1 MLSWV
6 EKLVV
11 TNLPFYTLILSE
23 HMCLIRKSSLCS
35 VSFSVSSKLWLSKY
49 VVIEGKYD
57 NIINPHLENLC
68 TIPTYYANQ
77 YVIVDLCI
85 ETLST
90 CILILSKFSSE
101 TLTVL
106 FLEAM
111 KQNLFQNELHKRWKM
126 YNISNALFKRIS
138 MEDAHTLHFEHYC
151 LHWLLLS
158 IHLNLSLFY
167 AKLPPA
173 YDLIRYLLFL
183 AVMIQLCIN
192 LEA

>member
-1 MLSWV
+1 
-6 EKLVV
+6 
-11 TNLPFYTLILSE
+11 
-23 HMCLIRKSSLCS
+23 MCLIRKSSSFS
-35 VSFSVSSKLWLSKY
+35 VSFSLASKIWLSKY
-49 VVIEGKYD
+49 VFIECKDD
-57 NIINPHLENLC
+57 NIIIPYLENLC
-68 TIPTYYANQ
+68 SIPTNLGESICCCRFIHQ
-77 YVIVDLCI
+77 NSINMHLNFTKVFLWDVDCIVLQWN
-85 ETLST
+85 
-90 CILILSKFSSE
+90 
-101 TLTVL
+101 
-106 FLEAM
+106 
-111 KQNLFQNELHKRWKM
+111 QNLFQNELHKRWKM